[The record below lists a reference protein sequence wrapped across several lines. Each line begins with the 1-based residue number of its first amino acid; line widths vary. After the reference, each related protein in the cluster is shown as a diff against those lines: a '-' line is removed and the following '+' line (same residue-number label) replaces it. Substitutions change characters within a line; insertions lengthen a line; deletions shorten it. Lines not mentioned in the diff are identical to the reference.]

1 MDTKYLRTK
10 TTVSL
15 INFHFVFCPKYRRK
29 IFNIPFVELRFKEL
43 TLQACTE
50 LGIKVLAMEC
60 HIDHAHLFLNCPPT
74 LSPAE
79 IMKKIKGASSRVLR
93 TEFKQLNCMTTLW
106 TRSYFVSTA
115 GEVSSDTVRK
125 YVETQKTRC

>member
-1 MDTKYLRTK
+1 MDTKYLITK
-10 TTVSL
+10 TTVYL

-79 IMKKIKGASSRVLR
+79 IMKKIKGASSHVLR

-106 TRSYFVSTA
+106 TRSYFVSTT
-115 GEVSSDTVRK
+115 GEVSSDTIRK